1 MKKFFLVTLFSLYA
15 TAFSWDYQHNFQ
27 LKKDQVAHIEVIK
40 RVDESKRDLT
50 LRWTLYQNERLVLL
64 VKYDG
69 FPTQYILQK
78 EYKRNSIRIAL
89 RDDYSEESQ
98 RCFLL
103 LRFKSFDEGKKI
115 ALLEAS
121 IMDVK
126 KRVEIRFI
134 DPKNS
139 KG

>member
-1 MKKFFLVTLFSLYA
+1 MKKLLLVILFSLYA
-15 TAFSWDYQHNFQ
+15 DAFTWDYQHSFQ
-27 LKKDQVAHIEVIK
+27 LKKDEVAHIEVIR
-40 RVDESKRDLT
+40 RVDDSKRDLT

-64 VKYDG
+64 VKYDT

-89 RDDYSEESQ
+89 RDDYSEASQ
-98 RCFLL
+98 RCFLIL
-103 LRFKSFDEGKKI
+103 SFKSFDEGKKV

-126 KRVEIRFI
+126 KRIEIRFV
-134 DPKNS
+134 DPKKS